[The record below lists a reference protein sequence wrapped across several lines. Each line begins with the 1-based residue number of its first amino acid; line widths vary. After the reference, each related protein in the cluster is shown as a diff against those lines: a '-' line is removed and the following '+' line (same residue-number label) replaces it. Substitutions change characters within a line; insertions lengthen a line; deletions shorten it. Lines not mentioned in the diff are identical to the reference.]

1 MRYLKLIIIL
11 LFAVTGIGSSK
22 AVAGACSSTI
32 MTIEDML
39 VRLGEEANGEI
50 VTGPDGEVL
59 WHRDVGAAQEHLD
72 EARFYLKQ
80 RDEFNCNFHAIIILR
95 RLGIG
100 K

>member
-11 LFAVTGIGSSK
+11 LFAVTGIESSK
-22 AVAGACSSTI
+22 AVAGACGSTI

-39 VRLGEEANGEI
+39 VRLSEKPNREI
-50 VTGPDGEVL
+50 VTGQNGEVL
-59 WHRDVGAAQEHLD
+59 WQRDVGAAQEHLD
-72 EARFYLKQ
+72 EAKFYLKQ
-80 RDEFNCNFHAIIILR
+80 RDEFNCNFHAIITLR